1 MIHINEAHTGHI
13 FALIATHV
21 PYCHLVFGVKLFLFI
36 VCLYFCSV
44 FTVPLN
50 LIFIKH
56 KVVMD
61 LLRSY
66 FKSIGDTFWSSDI
79 WLPPGHDWDSV
90 KLSCPGLIARPLGR
104 FCGLKDSGS
113 QLPHMFQCAVHRFRA
128 FMHMASGHIYNAANE
143 SETPDAIIR
152 LIHHKTVLDNWRAV
166 FYQGIFFY
174 GLFALWDKPWFWET
188 THCWYGYPY
197 QPVDPEIR
205 WYYLIELSFYWALMF
220 SQFVDVVR
228 KDFWVN
234 FIHHITTILL
244 LSFSWADN
252 FVRIG
257 TLVLVIHDAADF
269 WMETA
274 KMARYCKKNRLCNML
289 FVIFTAVWC
298 VTRCGIYPFKILYS
312 TLLEAPAIIVFFP
325 AYYIFNSLLLILF
338 VLQLFWTTLIIRI
351 ALNAVRSGETDD
363 VRSDD
368 EDEEEEKVKADENG
382 STASEDDFQEK
393 VKLS

>member
-36 VCLYFCSV
+36 VCL
-44 FTVPLN
+44 
-50 LIFIKH
+50 H

-152 LIHHKTVLDNWRAV
+152 LIHHKTVLDKFAEVCWRAV

>member
-1 MIHINEAHTGHI
+1 
-13 FALIATHV
+13 
-21 PYCHLVFGVKLFLFI
+21 
-36 VCLYFCSV
+36 
-44 FTVPLN
+44 
-50 LIFIKH
+50 
-56 KVVMD
+56 MD
-61 LLRSY
+61 LLRRC
-66 FKSIGDTFWSSDI
+66 FKRISDTFWSPDI
-79 WLPPGHDWDSV
+79 WLPPGNDWDSV
-90 KLSCPGLIARPLGR
+90 KLSCPGFPEFSDLVLPIYYSFIIILVRALFEWLIARPLGR

-113 QLPHMFQCAVHRFRA
+113 QLPHLFQCIVHRFRA
-128 FMHMASGHIYNAANE
+128 FVHMASGHIYCDANE
-143 SETPDAIIR
+143 SETPDPIIR
-152 LIHHKTVLDNWRAV
+152 LIHHKTVLDKFAEVCWRAV
-166 FYQGIFFY
+166 FYEGIFLY
-174 GLFALWDKPWFWET
+174 GLYALWDKPWFWDT

-274 KMARYCKKNRLCNML
+274 KMARYCKKNRLCNVL

-298 VTRCGIYPFKILYS
+298 VTRCGIYPFKYKLFLQAILQIVNCFRILYS

-325 AYYIFNSLLLILF
+325 AYYIFNSLLLVLF

-368 EDEEEEKVKADENG
+368 EDNEEEKLKDDENA
-382 STASEDDFQEK
+382 STASEFDFQEK

>member
-1 MIHINEAHTGHI
+1 
-13 FALIATHV
+13 
-21 PYCHLVFGVKLFLFI
+21 
-36 VCLYFCSV
+36 
-44 FTVPLN
+44 
-50 LIFIKH
+50 
-56 KVVMD
+56 
-61 LLRSY
+61 
-66 FKSIGDTFWSSDI
+66 
-79 WLPPGHDWDSV
+79 
-90 KLSCPGLIARPLGR
+90 
-104 FCGLKDSGS
+104 
-113 QLPHMFQCAVHRFRA
+113 
-128 FMHMASGHIYNAANE
+128 
-143 SETPDAIIR
+143 
-152 LIHHKTVLDNWRAV
+152 
-166 FYQGIFFY
+166 
-174 GLFALWDKPWFWET
+174 
-188 THCWYGYPY
+188 
-197 QPVDPEIR
+197 
-205 WYYLIELSFYWALMF
+205 MF

-274 KMARYCKKNRLCNML
+274 KMARYCKKNRLCNVL

-312 TLLEAPAIIVFFP
+312 TLLEAPAII
-325 AYYIFNSLLLILF
+325 
-338 VLQLFWTTLIIRI
+338 LFWTTLIIRI

-368 EDEEEEKVKADENG
+368 EDNEEEKLKDDENA
-382 STASEDDFQEK
+382 STASEFDFQEK